1 MIFINKVVHRSVKRE
16 ESKNLRIGAILLI
29 LRQRVEKLNATIPE
43 QLGALNR
50 KGIIIKQR
58 SQKKN
63 DTASDPYSQLQTV
76 NKSLM
81 SIHTFTRNF
90 VNCHT
95 IWWLPDMSEINC
107 STSTG
112 LPDIPNNM
120 NSIQGIFLPIVQ
132 AIAVMSPS

>member
-95 IWWLPDMSEINC
+95 IW
-107 STSTG
+107 
-112 LPDIPNNM
+112 
-120 NSIQGIFLPIVQ
+120 
-132 AIAVMSPS
+132 